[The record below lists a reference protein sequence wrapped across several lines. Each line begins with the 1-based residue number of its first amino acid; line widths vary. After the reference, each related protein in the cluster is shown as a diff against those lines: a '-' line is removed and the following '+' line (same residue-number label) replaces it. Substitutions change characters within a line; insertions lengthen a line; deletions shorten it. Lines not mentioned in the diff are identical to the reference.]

1 MKIRLSGA
9 VVGEASGSLGSTV
22 FSHNRYGAYC
32 RNRAVPTK
40 ATSTFAL
47 AAKGILTA
55 ASKQWGQL
63 TTAQRLAWQT
73 WAQSNPIVDRLGDKR
88 ILSGQAAVTRLNS
101 NTLNTSGN
109 FITDPPATG
118 SPSPIESIT
127 ATYDI
132 GAGAFALAF
141 TPTPLAA
148 SEYLYVWAAVTN
160 SPGVSYVENLYKLV
174 FVGAAA
180 TASPVA
186 TIQAAIEARF
196 GTLQVG
202 QQVFYK
208 LQVVDG
214 DTGLMSGF
222 NIAKGTVIST

>member
-1 MKIRLSGA
+1 MKLRLSGA
-9 VVGEASGSLGSTV
+9 VVGEASGSLGTTV
-22 FSHNRYGAYC
+22 FSHNRYGSYA
-32 RNRAVPTK
+32 RLRAVPTK
-40 ATSTFAL
+40 ATSLYATL
-47 AAKGILTA
+47 AKGILTS

-63 TTAQRLAWQT
+63 TSAQRKAWQT

-109 FITDPPATG
+109 FITDPPASAAPG
-118 SPSPIESIT
+118 PIESIT

-132 GAGAFALAF
+132 GAGTFALAF

-148 SEYLYVWAAVTN
+148 TEYLYVWCAVTN
-160 SPGVSYVENLYKLV
+160 SPGVTYVENLYKLV

-186 TIQAAIEARF
+186 SIQAAIEARF
-196 GTLQVG
+196 GTLQEG

-214 DTGLMSGF
+214 ATGLVSGF
-222 NIAKGTVIST
+222 LPAQGVVVST